1 MKPRENLLKILTSTV
16 LTSVVVVLVVMF
28 IGVGISNNSSE
39 NNYQL
44 PGLGTP
50 IVPNENTLGNDI
62 SEESYVEINIPI
74 VEKNGVSV
82 AEITCDY
89 CIDTEPG
96 FMVMVYDIPDVLPIC
111 ITEEYLDSNFGI
123 TALTY
128 GGYHPDGMGIM
139 CIDQPKTGKGG
150 CVGINWIY
158 VGSFVCDDPGM
169 VCYGCLVDVWVADFV
184 LPDPIQLDSNHVPDV
199 YSYGTDWA
207 TMIDDPPSPYLNK
220 WVYLCILSGW
230 KGCDE
235 PDQKFQLILA
245 HISYFSEFP
254 TSV

>member
-1 MKPRENLLKILTSTV
+1 V
-16 LTSVVVVLVVMF
+16 VTSVVVVLVV
-28 IGVGISNNSSE
+28 ILLGVGFNNNSSE

-44 PGLGTP
+44 PGMGTP
-50 IVPNENTLGNDI
+50 VIANPINLGNDI
-62 SEESYVEINIPI
+62 SEENFLEVE
-74 VEKNGVSV
+74 GVSV

-96 FMVMVYDIPDVLPIC
+96 FMVMVYDIPDVLPLC

-128 GGYHPDGMGIM
+128 GGYHPDGYSIM

-150 CVGINWIY
+150 CVGIEWIY
-158 VGSFVCDDPGM
+158 VGSFLCDDPDM
-169 VCYGCLVDVWVADFV
+169 VCYGCWVDVWVADFI
-184 LPDPIQLDSNHVPDV
+184 LPDPIQIDSNHVPDV

-207 TMIDDPPSPYLNK
+207 TMIDDPPSYNLNK
-220 WVYLCILSGW
+220 WVYLCILSSW

-245 HISYFSEFP
+245 HLSYFTEIP